1 MDIQIRKAGPND
13 VEFLVETIVEAEKSG
28 GDIFSYTTIFGL
40 DEAES
45 RKYIHRMLEE
55 EVDGCELSV
64 SSFYV
69 AVKKGVLIGAV
80 SAWIEGLAGPS
91 SILKGN
97 LLQVTLPKSCFKSLA
112 AAGRMLNELQFDHKN
127 DTIQLGLVYLTSA
140 ARGKG
145 LVKDLIHFAV
155 SDLKMHNPQIPCDEV
170 YVQVFGGNIPAIKAY
185 EKVGFDVADSKQSAC
200 QDAGKYLP
208 SNSKLLMKL
217 KLNR

>member
-1 MDIQIRKAGPND
+1 MQIRKAHLND
-13 VEFLVETIVEAEKSG
+13 IEFLVETIVEAEKSG
-28 GDIFSYTTIFGL
+28 SKTFTYHTIFDL

-45 RKYIHRMLEE
+45 KRYIRRMLEE

-69 AVKKGVLIGAV
+69 AVQNGVLIGAV
-80 SAWIEGLAGPS
+80 SAWIEGLMGSS

-97 LLQVTLPKSCFKSLA
+97 LLQVTLPKTCFKSIASLGA
-112 AAGRMLNELQFDHKN
+112 MLNELHFDYKN
-127 DTIQLGLVYLTSA
+127 NTIQLGLVYLTA
-140 ARGKG
+140 EARGKG
-145 LVKDLIHFAV
+145 LVKDLIHYAV
-155 SDLKMHNPQIPCDEV
+155 ADLKKSNPKIQCDDV

-185 EKVGFDVADSKQSAC
+185 EKVGFAVVDSKKSAYKNIE
-200 QDAGKYLP
+200 QYLP